1 MYGSSTFPGIRH
13 TTSSSQWRYGRHYN
27 SWFQISKR
35 SNQRAR
41 HIKKSLLLIDK
52 NEKTNQMSN
61 SLNKAF
67 TGAIALAL
75 IVIAV
80 GRIPFSREKELS
92 NLCREYYTMYLN
104 QNDYSL
110 KENTKIKV
118 IAKKTGL
125 KAETNNVG
133 NFCNSFYFN
142 QR

>member
-1 MYGSSTFPGIRH
+1 MT
-13 TTSSSQWRYGRHYN
+13 
-27 SWFQISKR
+27 
-35 SNQRAR
+35 
-41 HIKKSLLLIDK
+41 
-52 NEKTNQMSN
+52 N

-67 TGAIALAL
+67 TGLIALSL

-80 GRIPFSREKELS
+80 SRVPFSREKELS
-92 NLCREYYTMYLN
+92 NLCREFNTMYLN

-110 KENTKIKV
+110 KEKNEKIKV
-118 IAKKTGL
+118 IADKTGL

>member
-1 MYGSSTFPGIRH
+1 MT
-13 TTSSSQWRYGRHYN
+13 
-27 SWFQISKR
+27 K
-35 SNQRAR
+35 
-41 HIKKSLLLIDK
+41 
-52 NEKTNQMSN
+52 

-67 TGAIALAL
+67 IGIIALAL
-75 IVIAV
+75 IVIAI
-80 GRIPFSREKELS
+80 GCIPFSREKELS

-110 KENTKIKV
+110 KEKTAKIIQ

-125 KAETNNVG
+125 KAETNNIG

>member
-1 MYGSSTFPGIRH
+1 MKSFPYKARIFTSDGILD
-13 TTSSSQWRYGRHYN
+13 N
-27 SWFQISKR
+27 
-35 SNQRAR
+35 
-41 HIKKSLLLIDK
+41 IKIV
-52 NEKTNQMSN
+52 TMTN

-67 TGAIALAL
+67 TGVIALAL

-110 KENTKIKV
+110 KEKNTKIKL